1 MASPWVEWDPRIPR
15 PVLDNAV
22 IGAVAATV
30 DSLRRGMMPPLLLLP
45 LRGVVAVAHG
55 RGCPVLAVAALP
67 GIGDEALGV
76 RRVFDWRHDGT
87 ASFQSG
93 FIHVPLVGVLRMP
106 QLKSGVTAQRQTVR
120 GNQ

>member
-67 GIGDEALGV
+67 GIGDEAHSGCVGSSTGATMALHRSSLG
-76 RRVFDWRHDGT
+76 
-87 ASFQSG
+87 SFMYRWLG
-93 FIHVPLVGVLRMP
+93 FYVCR
-106 QLKSGVTAQRQTVR
+106 S
-120 GNQ
+120 